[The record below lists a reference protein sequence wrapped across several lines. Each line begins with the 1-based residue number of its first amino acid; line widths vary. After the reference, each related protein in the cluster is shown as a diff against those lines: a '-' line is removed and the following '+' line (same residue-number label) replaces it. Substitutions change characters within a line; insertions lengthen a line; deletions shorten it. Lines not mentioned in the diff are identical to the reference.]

1 MIGFVLGAALY
12 AASFAGGFLPTKRF
26 VRNKLRYV
34 DAAQKP
40 GAALVAGVVGT
51 AAGIAVA
58 ALPIITVPMGV
69 LFGIGVGTG
78 WAGGQNSGT
87 PPNA

>member
-1 MIGFVLGAALY
+1 MIGFLVGAAIY
-12 AASFAGGFLPTKRF
+12 AASFAGGFIPTKRF
-26 VRNKLRYV
+26 VKNKLRYV

-40 GAALVAGVVGT
+40 GTAVAAGIIGT
-51 AAGIAVA
+51 AAGIAIA

-78 WAGGQNSGT
+78 WAGGQNSST
-87 PPNA
+87 PPNS

>member
-1 MIGFVLGAALY
+1 MIGLLVGAAIY
-12 AASFAGGFLPTKRF
+12 AASFAGGFIPTKRF
-26 VRNKLRYV
+26 VKNKLRYV

-40 GAALVAGVVGT
+40 GTAVAAGVIGT
-51 AAGIAVA
+51 AAGIAIA

-78 WAGGQNSGT
+78 WAGGQNSAT
-87 PPNA
+87 PPGA

>member
-1 MIGFVLGAALY
+1 MIGFLVGAAIY
-12 AASFAGGFLPTKRF
+12 AASFAGGFIPTKRF
-26 VRNKLRYV
+26 VKNKLRYV

-40 GAALVAGVVGT
+40 GTAVAAGVIAT
-51 AAGIAVA
+51 AAGIAIA

-78 WAGGQNSGT
+78 WAGGQNSAK
-87 PPNA
+87 PPDA